1 MMDSIMVAGRS
12 LRPTPVLDTYWRF
25 AAERQQVYLARVR
38 GDAAPWTTDP
48 IIVRHRFTNCYRAT
62 DRVSQYLIGQV
73 IYRGSQD
80 PDEVLFRI
88 LLFKFFNRISTWELL
103 CSAFGEPTWA
113 GFCLERYDRVL
124 AEALG
129 RGEAIYSAA
138 YIVSPPRL
146 GARRKHTNH
155 LLLVRRMLRDGLVS
169 RLQAS
174 ESMEHAF
181 RALRCYPSL
190 GDFLAYQLLIDIN
203 YSMIID
209 FDEMDFVVAG
219 PGARDGL
226 RKCFG
231 AAARGIEADLIRYLT
246 NTQEQHFARLGLR
259 FPGLNGRRLHLID
272 CQNCPAKSTST
283 PESRTRRS
291 PATRAGPA
299 SNSVSSQMIT
309 R

>member
-88 LLFKFFNRISTWELL
+88 LLFKLFNRISTWELL

-181 RALRCYPSL
+181 RALLLSL
-190 GDFLAYQLLIDIN
+190 IGRLPGVPAAHRHQLLHD
-203 YSMIID
+203 
-209 FDEMDFVVAG
+209 
-219 PGARDGL
+219 
-226 RKCFG
+226 
-231 AAARGIEADLIRYLT
+231 
-246 NTQEQHFARLGLR
+246 HRL
-259 FPGLNGRRLHLID
+259 
-272 CQNCPAKSTST
+272 
-283 PESRTRRS
+283 
-291 PATRAGPA
+291 
-299 SNSVSSQMIT
+299 
-309 R
+309 